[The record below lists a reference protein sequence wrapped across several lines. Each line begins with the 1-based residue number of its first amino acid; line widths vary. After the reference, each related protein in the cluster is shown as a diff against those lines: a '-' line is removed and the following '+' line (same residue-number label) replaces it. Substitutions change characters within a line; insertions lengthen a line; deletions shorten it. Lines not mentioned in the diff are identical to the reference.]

1 LNWPAFSEGF
11 VFVGYL
17 GVGPL
22 TWLTYG
28 AGTFIGHEKMRLLDK
43 PRPTLNPPPRVTI
56 LIPAKDEEQRIRPCI
71 QSALDQDYP
80 NCDVI
85 AIDDRSVD
93 RTGEILDEMAADNPR
108 LSVIHIQEGTLGP
121 GWTGKNN
128 ALFTGTRAAQGEWL
142 LFVDSDVLLQP
153 IAVTRSVTVSAHK
166 KYDLLSLLPT
176 LEAHTIWES
185 MLIPLCS
192 GAAATMYLIG
202 LSNDD
207 KLKNVAFGNGQFML
221 ARRSAYDAIGGHEV
235 VKDRFCEDTEMARLM
250 KERGLRTRVSW
261 GSNLAAVRMYSSLP
275 AIIKGWSRIYY
286 AAKVG
291 NPKHVLLAITFLLLN
306 CFTAYAVLLYGI
318 LRASHPHGNM
328 LDNAWLGAGILH
340 WATMTFILSRIYR
353 WSKNS
358 PWHALLFPVAGPIL
372 LWVLIKALILCVTKK
387 VEWRGTSYS
396 HTMAQDLAVKS

>member
-1 LNWPAFSEGF
+1 LNFPGFWEGF
-11 VFVGYL
+11 TFVNYVGA
-17 GVGPL
+17 GPL
-22 TWLTYG
+22 TWLGYG
-28 AGTFIGHEKMRLLDK
+28 ASTFFGHEKMRLLDK
-43 PRPTLNPPPRVTI
+43 PRPVLNPPPIVSL
-56 LIPAKDEEQRIRPCI
+56 LIPAKDEELRIRSCI

-80 NCDVI
+80 NLEVI

-93 RTGEILDEMAADNPR
+93 RTGAILDEMAAADSR
-108 LSVIHIQEGTLGP
+108 LKVIHIQEGTLGP

-128 ALFTGTRAAQGEWL
+128 ALFTGTRTARGEWL

-153 IAVTRSVTVSAHK
+153 NAVTRTVTVSAHK
-166 KYDLLSLLPT
+166 SYDLLSLLPT
-176 LEAHTIWES
+176 LEAHTIWER

-207 KLKNVAFGNGQFML
+207 KFKKIAFGNGQFML
-221 ARRSAYDAIGGHEV
+221 AKRTAYDAIGGHEV

-261 GSNLAAVRMYSSLP
+261 GSDLAAVRMYSSLP

-291 NPKHVLLAITFLLLN
+291 NPKHVLLAINFLLAN
-306 CFTAYAVLLYGI
+306 CFTAYAALIYGI
-318 LRASHPHGNM
+318 YRAMHPHGNM
-328 LDNAWLGAGILH
+328 LDYAWLSAGAIHL
-340 WATMTFILSRIYR
+340 AIMTFIISCVYY
-353 WSKNS
+353 WSKNAR
-358 PWHALLFPVAGPIL
+358 WLAILFPIGGPLL
-372 LWVLIKALILCVTKK
+372 LWVLIKALILCITKK

-396 HTMAQDLAVKS
+396 HTMAQNLVVKS